1 MLANIITL
9 CAQRK
14 QQQLLNVPPSRIEM
28 LNPYENSN
36 VTKSQ
41 LDMRRKAEV
50 LKYEQ
55 GNTKT
60 NTLTKKQSYTQVM
73 NGSSRPI
80 SNDYINKNINP
91 VTASLA
97 SAVLACNTENIPTS
111 SSASGVPND
120 YLNHVNTLYYDS
132 NVPLY
137 NYINPVLT
145 RSYGI
150 INPPLSTTVINYSVF
165 PNATNDNQVSIVEF
179 TDATTDSTYTLSLLN
194 IPIALQIFGEISGN
208 NVNISFDSIVINDIS
223 LQILYNRE
231 IVTPNGAISHTF
243 TPTNNYTAKV
253 TNNENLNNTTFSGT
267 VYIGNLSFYNI
278 VLYASPGFIYSFVI
292 SYTIDSPRS
301 FSSGTKLLYN
311 IKTSIVS
318 NVSLNYLI
326 QQSLYNCDISFSS
339 IRPTLPSTLG
349 TFTVVAV

>member
-1 MLANIITL
+1 MTL

-97 SAVLACNTENIPTS
+97 SAVLACNTENIPKS
-111 SSASGVPND
+111 SSESGVPND
-120 YLNHVNTLYYDS
+120 YLNNVNTLYYDS

-150 INPPLSTTVINYSVF
+150 INPPLSTSVINYSVF

-179 TDATTDSTYTLSLLN
+179 TDATTNPTYTLSLLN
-194 IPIALQIFGEISGN
+194 IPIALQIFGQINGN
-208 NVNISFDSIVINDIS
+208 NVNITFDSIEINDIS
-223 LQILYNRE
+223 LRILYNSE
-231 IVTPNGAISHTF
+231 IVTPNSDITYTF
-243 TPTNNYTAKV
+243 TPANNNYIVNV
-253 TNNENLNNTTFSGT
+253 TNNANLNNTTFSGT

-278 VLYASPGFIYSFVI
+278 VLYASPGFIYSFETL
-292 SYTIDSPRS
+292 YTINYPQS
-301 FSSGTKLLYN
+301 FSSGTNLLYN
-311 IKTSIVS
+311 IKTSIIS

-326 QQSLYNCDISFSS
+326 QQSVYNCEISFSS
-339 IRPTLPSTLG
+339 IQPTLPSTLG

>member
-1 MLANIITL
+1 MLTNIMTL

-28 LNPYENSN
+28 VNPYENSK
-36 VTKSQ
+36 VTKYQ
-41 LDMRRKAEV
+41 FDMRRKAEV
-50 LKYEQ
+50 LKYNQ
-55 GNTKT
+55 GSSKS
-60 NTLTKKQSYTQVM
+60 NTLTKKQAFTQVM
-73 NGSSRPI
+73 NGSSIPI

-120 YLNHVNTLYYDS
+120 YLNNVNTLHYDS
-132 NVPLY
+132 NIPLY

-150 INPPLSTTVINYSVF
+150 INPTIATSVINYSVF
-165 PNATNDNQVSIVEF
+165 PNATNNNQVSIIEF
-179 TDATTDSTYTLSLLN
+179 TEATLNSTYTLSLLN
-194 IPIALQIFGEISGN
+194 IPIALQIFGNISGN
-208 NVNISFDSIVINDIS
+208 NINTKFDSVVINDIS
-223 LQILYNRE
+223 LQILYNNE
-231 IVTPNGAISHTF
+231 IVTPISTIRYTF
-243 TPTNNYTAKV
+243 IPVNNYIVNV
-253 TNNENLNNTTFSGT
+253 TNSGNLNNTTFSGT

-278 VLYASPGFIYSFVI
+278 ILYAIPGYIYTLKI
-292 SYTIDSPRS
+292 LYNIDSPTS

-311 IKTSIVS
+311 IKPSIIS

-326 QQSLYNCDISFSS
+326 QHPEYNCDISFTS
-339 IRPTLPSTLG
+339 IRPTLPTTLG